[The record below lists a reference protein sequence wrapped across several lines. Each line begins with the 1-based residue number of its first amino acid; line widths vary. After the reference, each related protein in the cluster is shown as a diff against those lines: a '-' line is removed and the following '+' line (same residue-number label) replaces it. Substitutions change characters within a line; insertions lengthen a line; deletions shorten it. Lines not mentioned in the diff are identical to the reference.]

1 MNMVYQL
8 IIANRANESRLISL
22 KSKRILNYSES
33 ATTGVL

>member
-8 IIANRANESRLISL
+8 IIVNRANESRLTLL

-33 ATTGVL
+33 ATRGVL